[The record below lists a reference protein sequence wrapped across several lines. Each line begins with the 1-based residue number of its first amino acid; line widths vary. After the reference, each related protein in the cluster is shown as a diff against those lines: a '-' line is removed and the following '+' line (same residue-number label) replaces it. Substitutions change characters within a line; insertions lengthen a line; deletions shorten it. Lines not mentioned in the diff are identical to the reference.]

1 MQQIETQTNGDP
13 RIEEKRKKKKT
24 ERKRYDFKWANK
36 LYQEKTTAAMGE
48 VEYVSVFPFH
58 DNNAIF

>member
-1 MQQIETQTNGDP
+1 MEQIETQTNGDP
-13 RIEEKRKKKKT
+13 RIEEKRKKKT
-24 ERKRYDFKWANK
+24 EQKRYDFKWANK
-36 LYQEKTTAAMGE
+36 LYLEKTTAAMAE